1 METLGAALSALL
13 ATDTRA
19 AAARFRRNATL
30 WVIIS
35 ILLGSAYV
43 FALAA
48 IALVLAE
55 RYSPVAAAATI
66 AAVLVVTALILIAVL
81 ASFYA
86 RDRRLAEERRR
97 RARLETN
104 LAFVAAA
111 SILRTQPLLAVA
123 AAVAVGA
130 LLGLRKNRRREES

>member
-1 METLGAALSALL
+1 METLGTALSALL
-13 ATDTRA
+13 ATDMRA

-30 WVIIS
+30 WVIIA

-48 IALVLAE
+48 IALALAE

-81 ASFYA
+81 ASSYA
-86 RDRRLAEERRR
+86 RERRLAEERRR
-97 RARLETN
+97 RARIETN
-104 LAFVAAA
+104 LALVAAA

-130 LLGLRKNRRREES
+130 LLGLRKNRPEKS